1 MTKLAFAQTVAILPL
16 NTHSHPPRR
25 TRPSAMRLEGMA
37 SAWEYLA
44 GGMSNSSLDFL
55 KNLCRREPYYSI
67 QGATSRKKHI
77 SGEGRGKTPVLSE
90 VFSSLVPLRISPSE
104 SAPERRYV
112 SSGVSPAFPLLL
124 PASGSSA
131 GEGESVLGYG
141 QSYFVGFDGSAE
153 FRYDFYAHHIGKNGR
168 GKAGGVGVDEEE
180 EGIFG

>member
-1 MTKLAFAQTVAILPL
+1 
-16 NTHSHPPRR
+16 
-25 TRPSAMRLEGMA
+25 MRLDGMA
-37 SAWEYLA
+37 SAWEYPA

-55 KNLCRREPYYSI
+55 KNLCRRAPYHSI

-112 SSGVSPAFPLLL
+112 SSGVSPAFPL
-124 PASGSSA
+124 PFPTSGSSA
-131 GEGESVLGYG
+131 GESEAVLGYG
-141 QSYFVGFDGSAE
+141 QSYFVSFYSSAE
-153 FRYDFYAHHIGKNGR
+153 FWYDFHTHHIGKDGR
-168 GKAGGVGVDEEE
+168 SQTCGVGVDEEE